1 MSRSKATKKQ
11 EPVEEERKEREEPR
25 PKMTRAVVVSN
36 GTVRHIVQIL
46 MNGARMSEHP
56 HVNFEAHRVL
66 LQQMRLAYERG
77 EEERFLSHLKD
88 YLVQAAGK
96 LPHAGRAEDVEE
108 TINDLKR
115 LIHSYDGDGESEN
128 GGGGKGENKSEGGF
142 YETARYLLSS
152 AHAPVDRF

>member
-1 MSRSKATKKQ
+1 MSSQQSKAVKNVDEQTS
-11 EPVEEERKEREEPR
+11 ERREEPR
-25 PKMTRAVVVSN
+25 PRMTRTIVVSN
-36 GTVRHIVQIL
+36 GTVRHVVQVL